1 MRLHPLLL
9 LGLPLLLAACG
20 SRPDET
26 PPFVGVVRPSGGAV
40 AKGQEAVVEGYAFD
54 DTGVKSVRAGG
65 TEVLPEAE
73 RGKKLVFFR
82 FKVKA
87 PRSGEVRLKITAE
100 DAAGWKR
107 TRSLVLTLDQAPPKI
122 ELERVEQKEGRLLVV
137 GVARDDVEVDRV
149 VVKYGKTYS
158 RLNLPRGPA
167 VRFYVEVP
175 AEKATIIAVDAVGQR
190 TEVVARALTKP

>member
-1 MRLHPLLL
+1 M
-9 LGLPLLLAACG
+9 
-20 SRPDET
+20 
-26 PPFVGVVRPSGGAV
+26 

-54 DTGVKSVRAGG
+54 DTGVVSVRAGG
-65 TEVLPEAE
+65 TEVLPESE

-87 PRSGEVRLKITAE
+87 PRSGEVRLKVSAE
-100 DAAGWKR
+100 DRSGQKR
-107 TRSLVLTLDQAPPKI
+107 VRELVLTLDQAPPRI
-122 ELERVEQKEGRLLVV
+122 EIERVEQKEGRLLVV

-149 VVKYGKTYS
+149 VVRYGKTYS

-175 AEKATIIAVDAVGQR
+175 AKKATIIAVDAVGQR
-190 TEVVARALTKP
+190 TERVARALTEP